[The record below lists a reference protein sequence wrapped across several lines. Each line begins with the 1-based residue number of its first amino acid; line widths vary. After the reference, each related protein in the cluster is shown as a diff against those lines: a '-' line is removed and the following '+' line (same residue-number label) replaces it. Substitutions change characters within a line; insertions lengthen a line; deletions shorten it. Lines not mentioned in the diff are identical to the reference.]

1 MNSSTKK
8 NLVAGLI
15 AVSGLIAGAP
25 AARAQDAGFY
35 AGIGVGRSELK
46 DACAGITISCDD
58 TDTGWKLF
66 GGYQFNKYLGA
77 ELGYVDLGKAT
88 ASGTILGVAVSATA
102 KAKGWEF
109 LGVGTLPIADK
120 FSVYGKAGLFRWDV
134 DVSATGVVPGFA
146 PVAVGASDKGTD
158 FTYGIGLKYDFTK
171 SIGARVEWQR
181 YKDVGNDATTG
192 KSDVDLLSLGIVFKF

>member
-1 MNSSTKK
+1 MKSITKNK
-8 NLVAGLI
+8 LVASLIAISGLVAG
-15 AVSGLIAGAP
+15 VP
-25 AARAQDAGFY
+25 AAQAQDTGFY
-35 AGIGVGRSELK
+35 AGIGVGRSDLK
-46 DACAGITISCDD
+46 DACTGVTIPCDD

-77 ELGYVDLGKAT
+77 ELGYVDLGRAT
-88 ASGTILGVAVSATA
+88 ARGTLLGVAVSATA

-120 FSVYGKAGLFRWDV
+120 FSAYGKAGLFRWDL

-146 PVAVGASDKGTD
+146 PVAVSTSDKGTD
-158 FTYGIGLKYDFTK
+158 FTFGIGLKYDFTK

-181 YKDVGNDATTG
+181 YKDIGNDATTG
-192 KSDVDLLSLGIVFKF
+192 KSDVDLLSVGVVFKF